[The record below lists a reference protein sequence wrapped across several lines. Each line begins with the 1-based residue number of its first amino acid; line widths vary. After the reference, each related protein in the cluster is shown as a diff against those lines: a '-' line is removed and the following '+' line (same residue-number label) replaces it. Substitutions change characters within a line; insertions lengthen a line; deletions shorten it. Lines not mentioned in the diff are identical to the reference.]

1 MKQATHLPPAEKA
14 RLRIGYM
21 RLSDSAPLILALEQE
36 LYAAQGLEVELVRE
50 VSWANLRDRLALG
63 DLDAAQL
70 LSPLPM
76 MTTLGAGGLRAHL
89 LTALVLSLNGNALC
103 VSSRL
108 WQEIG
113 VLQENGMP
121 DARQGSQRLR
131 AWMDRTQATP
141 TFATVHLFSM
151 HTLQLRLW
159 LQAGNIDPDREVRI
173 IVLPPEQ
180 MADSLARGVIDGY
193 CVGEPWSTMAVQ
205 QGTGAIAATGYQ
217 LWNNAPE
224 KVLAVTARW
233 HQHHPGAHL
242 RLRLA
247 LMQACANL
255 ADPAV
260 CRDMAPV
267 LAQRRYLDL
276 PLQVLLPSLS
286 GELRFLRRQQ
296 KPVSVKDFHVFSRF
310 QAGFPWRSTAARM
323 VRQCSFAL
331 GHNISAE
338 DSINLAQQCYRPDL
352 YREAARWLGLPCPS
366 QEVRPENLHAEPWEI
381 EPGIELGPD
390 LQLLPDRD

>member
-1 MKQATHLPPAEKA
+1 MSPVQLPLPEKS

-21 RLSDSAPLILALEQE
+21 RLSDSAPLILALEQG

-70 LSPLPM
+70 LAPLPL
-76 MTTLGAGGLRAHL
+76 MTTLGAGGLREAL
-89 LTALVLSLNGNALC
+89 LTGLVLSLNGNALT
-103 VSSRL
+103 VSTRL
-108 WQEIG
+108 WQSIG
-113 VLQENGMP
+113 VLQPDGMP
-121 DARQGSQRLR
+121 DPLASSRRLR
-131 AWMDRTQATP
+131 DWLRSGQGLP

-159 LQAGNIDPDREVRI
+159 LRAGGIDPDHEVKI

-193 CVGEPWSTMAVQ
+193 CVGEPWSSLAVQ
-205 QGTGAIAATGYQ
+205 QGSGAIVATGNQ

-233 HQHHPGAHL
+233 HQHHAATHL

-247 LMQACANL
+247 LMAACAAL

-260 CRDMAPV
+260 CRDMAEV
-267 LAQRRYLDL
+267 LAQPRYLDL
-276 PLQVLLPSLS
+276 PASLLLPSL
-286 GELRFLRRQQ
+286 GGALRFVRQQ
-296 KPVSVKDFHVFSRF
+296 SAAIAVPDFHVFARY
-310 QAGFPWRSTAARM
+310 QAGFPWRSSAALM
-323 VRQCSFAL
+323 LQHCGFAL
-331 GHNISAE
+331 GRPISEE
-338 DSINLAQQCYRPDL
+338 DAAALAQQCYRPDL
-352 YREAARWLGLPCPS
+352 YREAARCSGLPCPS
-366 QEVRPENLHAEPWEI
+366 QDLKPENCHATAWEI
-381 EPGIELGPD
+381 EPGIVLGPD
-390 LQLLPDRD
+390 LQLQGS